1 MSETVY
7 ARRDGAIATLHLNRP
22 AKRNALTLEMWRRL
36 MALVEEADRDTAVK
50 VIVVTGEGDT
60 FAAGADIDEFE
71 QTFSDPKV
79 ADQVAEITYESQKRL
94 ARNMKPTIAKVRGAC
109 IGGGCGIAIC
119 CDFRFADETAKF
131 AITPAKLGI
140 IYSVADTKRLV
151 DTVGAA
157 RAKDILYTG
166 RILDAEEARSVGLVD
181 KVVPA
186 AELDAVVQAYANQIA
201 AASQFTARG
210 AKRIVQMVL
219 DGAED
224 DTRETRRLFVDA
236 FSDPDFKEGFAAFAQ
251 KRKPNFPVS

>member
-1 MSETVY
+1 MPDSVY
-7 ARRDGAIATLHLNRP
+7 ARRDGAVATLHLNRP

-94 ARNMKPTIAKVRGAC
+94 ARSMKPTIAKVRGAC

-140 IYSVADTKRLV
+140 VYSVADTKRLV

-166 RILDAEEARSVGLVD
+166 RILDAAEALSIGLVD
-181 KVVPA
+181 KLVPA
-186 AELDAVVQAYANQIA
+186 AQLDDVVQAYANQIA
-201 AASQFTARG
+201 ASSQFTTRG
-210 AKRIVQMVL
+210 AKRIVQMIL
-219 DGAED
+219 DGADD
-224 DTRETRRLFVDA
+224 DTHETRRLFVDA
-236 FSDPDFKEGFAAFAQ
+236 FSGPDFKEGFTAFTQ

>member
-236 FSDPDFKEGFAAFAQ
+236 FSGPDFKEGFAAFAQ